1 VVSGEFG
8 TRKRLQ
14 VFPAPLLNKST
25 PRNGG
30 ALPQV
35 GEITLDRTVGDVQG
49 CDFFSDRRL
58 VCDADQGPVFHI
70 DLDRALDG
78 KQIQGKVTDV
88 LKLPKI
94 SKCSGAYE
102 AEGVDY
108 DPKTKTLRATMLS
121 PGLCKGAT
129 VIFSYH
135 WEED

>member
-1 VVSGEFG
+1 M
-8 TRKRLQ
+8 
-14 VFPAPLLNKST
+14 FPTPLLNTST
-25 PRNGG
+25 PRDGG
-30 ALPQV
+30 PLPQN
-35 GEITLDRTVGDVQG
+35 GQITLDRPVKDVQG

-58 VCDADQGPVFHI
+58 VCDADQGRVFQV

-78 KQIQGKVTDV
+78 RQVGGKVTDV

-108 DPKTKTLRATMLS
+108 DPRTRTLRASMLS

-129 VIFSYH
+129 VVFSYH
-135 WEED
+135 WEHD